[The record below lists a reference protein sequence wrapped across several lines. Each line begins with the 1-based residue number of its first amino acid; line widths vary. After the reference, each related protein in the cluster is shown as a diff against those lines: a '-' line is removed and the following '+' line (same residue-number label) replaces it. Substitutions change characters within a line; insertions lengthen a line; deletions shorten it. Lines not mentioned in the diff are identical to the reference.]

1 MAYST
6 IHHDLA
12 ARPPMGAGPA
22 LASRPPADPS
32 SSGDGGSRF
41 AHYIKQPLERA
52 FPIAFGVGTAVA
64 IATGFALRGEQHLTP
79 EEGTGYWLG
88 IAGATM
94 MLMLLLYPL
103 RKRLKILRAAG
114 SVGAWFRMHML
125 LGILGPTLIL
135 FHANFQLSSANAT
148 AATLAMLTVVASGVV
163 GRYLYSRVHFGLYGR
178 EAEADEL
185 IEDIALLEEAL
196 SESAD
201 EDRQFA
207 SALKELQRLLPPADA
222 GALSSLSA
230 MMRLRLHSGGV
241 IRTLSK
247 RADRVI
253 TAKARAEHWTRA
265 RRREVLAEI
274 TSLLRLFSLAL
285 QKAAALAFYSR
296 LFALWHM
303 MHLPLFF
310 LLIVTALTHIVA
322 VHLY

>member
-1 MAYST
+1 
-6 IHHDLA
+6 
-12 ARPPMGAGPA
+12 
-22 LASRPPADPS
+22 
-32 SSGDGGSRF
+32 
-41 AHYIKQPLERA
+41 
-52 FPIAFGVGTAVA
+52 VGTAVA

-230 MMRLRLHSGGV
+230 MMRLRLHSGRV